1 MKEDISD
8 VIDKKIVKNVKQ
20 LFTKATDEKLYVT
33 LSNEMIKFVQSNYV
47 KQVLESIDFKII
59 VKDTTLINGVREQ
72 GERFLFTK
80 MNSYLLNEDKQVND

>member
-1 MKEDISD
+1 MFLH
-8 VIDKKIVKNVKQ
+8 KKYNAWIRNILNQLNQEIVRNELQ
-20 LFTKATDEKLYVT
+20 ICASAYYNKL
-33 LSNEMIKFVQSNYV
+33 NYV

-80 MNSYLLNEDKQVND
+80 MNSYLLKED